1 MDRIFFI
8 LASLLAGSGV
18 AAGAYGA
25 HGLQKLVG
33 FGPEQLVTW
42 EKAVRYQMYHALAL
56 FVVAWALTHWP
67 KQAKLLTTSG
77 WFFVAGTVLFSFG
90 LYLMVLSGINLGYVT
105 PAGGVA
111 YVLGWIG
118 LTVTAWRA
126 KR

>member
-8 LASLLAGSGV
+8 LGSILAGGAV
-18 AAGAYGA
+18 ATGAFGA
-25 HGLQKLVG
+25 HGLQKMV
-33 FGPEQLVTW
+33 GPEQLVTW
-42 EKAVRYQMYHALAL
+42 EKAAQYQMYHALAL

-77 WFFVAGTVLFSFG
+77 WFFVAGTVLFSG
-90 LYLMVLSGINLGYVT
+90 SLYLMVLTAMNLGYVT

-118 LTVTAWRA
+118 LTVAAWRA
-126 KR
+126 KG

>member
-25 HGLQKLVG
+25 HGLQKLAG

-77 WFFVAGTVLFSFG
+77 WFFVTGTVLFSFG
-90 LYLMVLSGINLGYVT
+90 LYLMVLTGINVGYVT

-118 LTVTAWRA
+118 LTVAAWRA
-126 KR
+126 KG